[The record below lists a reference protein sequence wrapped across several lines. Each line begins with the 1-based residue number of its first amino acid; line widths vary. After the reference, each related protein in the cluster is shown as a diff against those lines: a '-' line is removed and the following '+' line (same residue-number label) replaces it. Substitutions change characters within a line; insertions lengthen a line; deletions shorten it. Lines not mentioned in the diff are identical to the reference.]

1 MEDCKINLQLNFIY
15 LMKMIQKLQ
24 SMGLEAELTT
34 VDTLLDELG
43 ASIGNNSCSV
53 VVPREGD

>member
-1 MEDCKINLQLNFIY
+1 MEQ
-15 LMKMIQKLQ
+15 KMIQKLQ